1 MMRRLGEKAIRLL
14 VIGYG
19 LWAMVGCTQQPQA
32 VRRLSDK
39 QEVDSALMA
48 QMTFNMQMADA
59 ADREC
64 SQWVKQDSAQYA
76 MDEFG
81 FWYTKTQKR
90 DNDTLQEGEKVLIRI
105 KMHELG
111 GDMLA
116 DIEDYVTVGSSD
128 WPLVITRSL
137 KLMSRG
143 EEMRIVAPWYAAY
156 GAEGT
161 TLIKPYSNI
170 IITLT
175 TIEE

>member
-1 MMRRLGEKAIRLL
+1 MKRKAIRLL

-19 LWAMVGCTQQPQA
+19 LWAMVGCTQQPQS

-39 QEVDSALMA
+39 QEVDSTLMA
-48 QMTFNMQMADA
+48 QMTFNMQMASA

-64 SQWVKQDSAQYA
+64 SQWVQQDSAQYA

-81 FWYTKTQKR
+81 FWYTKTKKQYSDHLK
-90 DNDTLQEGEKVLIRI
+90 EGEKVLIRI
-105 KMHELG
+105 QMHEMN
-111 GDMLA
+111 GDLLA
-116 DIEDYVTVGSSD
+116 DIEEYLSIGSGD
-128 WPLVITRSL
+128 WPLVINRSL
-137 KLMSRG
+137 KQMSRG
-143 EEMRIVAPWYAAY
+143 EEMRIVAPWYTAY